1 MASEEKKV
9 VRHAINGDEYRD
21 EIAAAIKLLS
31 VQTQVKLAA
40 LVFDCEMHYDFD
52 VDEHGW
58 NDALVARY
66 DRYRKIVER
75 KDPLTLINMWREILT
90 ELIAVKPD
98 VRSALKRVSDGV
110 DSPAYAWELVRRE
123 FGCYSE

>member
-1 MASEEKKV
+1 MASDD
-9 VRHAINGDEYRD
+9 RGPYQGDEYRD

-66 DRYRKIVER
+66 DWYRKIVER
-75 KDPLTLINMWREILT
+75 KDPLTLITMWRAILD
-90 ELIAVKPD
+90 ELIAVKPE

-110 DSPAYAWELVRRE
+110 DSPAHAWELVRHE
-123 FGCYSE
+123 FGCDSE